1 MKYDVVVVGGRISGS
16 IASLYASKQD
26 INVLMIEKNQEI
38 GTPVQCAGGV
48 SRSFFKTLEMKPPQ
62 KLICSEIEGA
72 VLHAPDGEKFITKN
86 SMLQGYIMERKMLDK
101 TLAIKSAEAGTEI
114 MLKTQ
119 VKDLI
124 IEKGQV
130 KGVIVRHQ
138 GNLIEI
144 PSKIVI
150 GADGVESQIARMAG
164 LHDGYNP
171 HDLVSCAQYEMV
183 GVDIH
188 PELLE
193 FHFGYNQA
201 PGGYVWIFPKG
212 ENRANIGLGIRY
224 GDNPAIYHLNK
235 FVSSLK
241 GKIVELNVGA
251 VPISGP
257 LKKTYSSGILLT
269 GDAAGHVDPV
279 TGGGMH
285 LSAICSSLAGK
296 IAADAVICEN
306 LSSSYLSRYEKEW
319 KKRIGKNLQ
328 QSLKYRTIFD
338 KLDDEELNGLIKFL
352 NTNDFKSLSSLSILK
367 LAREYPKL
375 FRILKNIL

>member
-26 INVLMIEKNQEI
+26 VNVLMIEKNQEI

-48 SRSFFKTLEMKPPQ
+48 TRSFFETLQMKPPQ

-72 VLHAPDGEKFITKN
+72 ILHAPDGEKFLTKN
-86 SMLQGYIMERKMLDK
+86 SLLQGYILERKMLDK
-101 TLAIKSAEAGTEI
+101 ALAIKSAEAGTDI
-114 MLKTQ
+114 MLKAQ

-138 GNLIEI
+138 GKLLEI

-150 GADGVESQIARMAG
+150 GADGVESQVARMAG
-164 LHDGYNP
+164 LHNGHNP
-171 HDLVSCAQYEMV
+171 QDLISCAQYEMV
-183 GVDIH
+183 GLDID
-188 PELLE
+188 PEILE
-193 FHFGYNQA
+193 FYFGFNKA

-212 ENRANIGLGIRY
+212 ENRANVGLGVRY
-224 GDNPAIYHLNK
+224 GANSAIYYLNK
-235 FVSSLK
+235 FISHLK
-241 GKIVELNVGA
+241 GKIVELNVGG
-251 VPISGP
+251 VPIGGP
-257 LKKTYSSGILLT
+257 LKKTYSHGVLLT

-285 LSAICSSLAGK
+285 LSAVCSSLAGK
-296 IAADAVICEN
+296 IAAEAVINEN

-328 QSLKYRTIFD
+328 RSLKYRALFD
-338 KLDDEELNGLIKFL
+338 NMDDEELNSLIKFL
-352 NTNDFKSLSSLSILK
+352 NTNDFKSLSTLSILK

-375 FRILKNIL
+375 FLVLKNIL